1 MVVLASG
8 SSPSRW
14 WFSQHRDRATGRFAG
29 RLGRTMRAMS
39 PSPKPPAK
47 PATQGL
53 AKPAGQR
60 AAKAVSGGAAATA
73 LTAAGA
79 AALAGPGEHAPL
91 NEQELDTLQALM
103 DSLPDTLE
111 PLDTVMIDGY
121 LCGVLLQPQPVPE
134 ERWLAHIADVEGRTP
149 PKRFDA
155 ALMRRLVLRRYS
167 ELNRAIAQRQWF
179 DPWVYELDDQAT
191 PSETVLPWVAGFA
204 TAVDLFTTLMDRY
217 EGKLLEPL
225 ATLYRHLDPDD
236 LEDAEELLAEIE
248 TLAPPETLVEAVED
262 LVRSVLLMAD
272 VSRPQPTGRQ
282 TTPHPALARRAASAT
297 RGAAGHGPVA
307 KAGVGLAGPRGP
319 AGRPR
324 GGR

>member
-1 MVVLASG
+1 M
-8 SSPSRW
+8 P
-14 WFSQHRDRATGRFAG
+14 
-29 RLGRTMRAMS
+29 AMS
-39 PSPKPPAK
+39 TSPKPPAK
-47 PATQGL
+47 PVAGGTR
-53 AKPAGQR
+53 KPARTQ
-60 AAKAVSGGAAATA
+60 APSSGAAATA
-73 LTAAGA
+73 QTAAGA

-91 NEQELDTLQALM
+91 SEQELDSLQALM

-155 ALMRRLVLRRYS
+155 GLMRRLVLRRYS

-179 DPWVYELDDQAT
+179 DPWVYELDEQAT

-204 TAVDLFTTLMDRY
+204 TAVDLFTTLMDRH
-217 EGKLLEPL
+217 EAKLLEPL

-282 TTPHPALARRAASAT
+282 STPHPALARRVASAS
-297 RGAAGHGPVA
+297 RGAAGQ
-307 KAGVGLAGPRGP
+307 GP
-319 AGRPR
+319 ADNTRAAGERPRRPVGRPR
-324 GGR
+324 VGR

>member
-1 MVVLASG
+1 MSTPPK
-8 SSPSRW
+8 SPAAKP
-14 WFSQHRDRATGRFAG
+14 RATAP
-29 RLGRTMRAMS
+29 TQ
-39 PSPKPPAK
+39 
-47 PATQGL
+47 AT
-53 AKPAGQR
+53 APAGATAR
-60 AAKAVSGGAAATA
+60 RPASATKGALSAAAD
-73 LTAAGA
+73 
-79 AALAGPGEHAPL
+79 AGPGSVGEHSPL
-91 NEQELDTLQALM
+91 NEQELDTLQSLM
-103 DSLPDTLE
+103 DSLPDTLD

-134 ERWLAHIADVEGRTP
+134 AQWLAHIPDVEGRTP

-155 ALMRRLVLRRYS
+155 VLMRSLVLRRYS

-204 TAVDLFTTLMDRY
+204 TAVDLFTVLMDRY
-217 EGKLLEPL
+217 EAKLLEPL
-225 ATLYRHLDPDD
+225 ATLYRHLDPED

-282 TTPHPALARRAASAT
+282 TTPHPALARRAA
-297 RGAAGHGPVA
+297 GASRAGGVRAQAA
-307 KAGVGLAGPRGP
+307 KTSPAEKRQRGP
-319 AGRPR
+319 ATRPR

>member
-1 MVVLASG
+1 M
-8 SSPSRW
+8 P
-14 WFSQHRDRATGRFAG
+14 
-29 RLGRTMRAMS
+29 AMS
-39 PSPKPPAK
+39 TSPKPPAK
-47 PATQGL
+47 PVAGGTR
-53 AKPAGQR
+53 KPARTQ
-60 AAKAVSGGAAATA
+60 APSSGAAATA
-73 LTAAGA
+73 QTAAGA

-91 NEQELDTLQALM
+91 SEQELDSLQALM

-155 ALMRRLVLRRYS
+155 GLMRRLVLRRYS

-204 TAVDLFTTLMDRY
+204 TAVDLFTTLMDRH
-217 EGKLLEPL
+217 EAKLLEPL

-282 TTPHPALARRAASAT
+282 STPHPALARRVASAS
-297 RGAAGHGPVA
+297 RGAAGQ
-307 KAGVGLAGPRGP
+307 GP
-319 AGRPR
+319 ADNTRAAGERPRRPVGRPR
-324 GGR
+324 VGR